1 MKATKAILA
10 KDLQYGDVLCAKQL
24 DDLRQIASQSSL
36 SDLEYLTEG
45 TDFNWSM
52 QDGNDHLM
60 VVGIQFLPSDEVTLL
75 EIRYATGN
83 GTGRFR
89 IGADVTVFTYAN

>member
-1 MKATKAILA
+1 MKAIKAIKA

-24 DDLRQIASQSSL
+24 DDLRQIAVQSPL
-36 SDLEYLTEG
+36 DDTQYLTEG

-60 VVGIQFLPSDEVTLL
+60 VTDIEFVPSDEVTIMK
-75 EIRYATGN
+75 IRYATGN
-83 GTGRFR
+83 GTGRFY